1 MTDFLKRRLA
11 IAMAVFVGQS
21 SIGQAQ
27 SRLPEYRLAVDV
39 RPDSS
44 WLGVTGSVTLPP
56 LDAPSSVVRLRLHA
70 VFRNATFEIVAPRQ
84 ANPIAVSTDS
94 TGGYTI
100 WTLATVRPIPPHTAI
115 TVRFTYSAPV
125 ASARSFHVGNDG
137 SFLEIG
143 WYPQDP
149 DVTARDSRATGDVT
163 VETPAGY
170 TVVGAGDPK
179 STDSDER
186 AGRHRFVTKVPR
198 RLAFTVGRYTVA
210 RSVGP
215 VPLALYLL
223 HDRAAKQAYVDSAA
237 RALGILAYEFGRFPY
252 SELAIVEVP
261 GGPARSA
268 GFGGRGVNGMV
279 LIDGSNIDQGFSLAF
294 VAHEMSHQWW
304 GDAIEPTGSDGEQ
317 FLLTEAMANYGALRV
332 VERVQ
337 GAALAERF
345 RRIGYPG
352 YHDTDLAYY
361 LKFAATG
368 LDTVPLTRLTQP
380 LAHDFAAIK
389 GFRVWDMLADEIGR
403 ERFRVA
409 LNHFVRAH
417 AFTTITWN
425 TFTSAMG
432 TTAARPIDWFFD
444 EWFAA
449 RTGAPEWRAVWRWD
463 GGAVRGTI
471 RAVGAPYR
479 AKVDVAVYGGAPTTS
494 ARVTS
499 VEVQGSETN
508 FFIGAG
514 SQPDSVVLDPH
525 FRVLHWTADNAAE
538 PRGTALA
545 NRASWLDQLGQ
556 TSEALAAYE
565 AGLDSIPAGDEWNQ
579 RYLSSTDLAG

>member
-1 MTDFLKRRLA
+1 
-11 IAMAVFVGQS
+11 
-21 SIGQAQ
+21 
-27 SRLPEYRLAVDV
+27 
-39 RPDSS
+39 
-44 WLGVTGSVTLPP
+44 
-56 LDAPSSVVRLRLHA
+56 
-70 VFRNATFEIVAPRQ
+70 
-84 ANPIAVSTDS
+84 
-94 TGGYTI
+94 
-100 WTLATVRPIPPHTAI
+100 
-115 TVRFTYSAPV
+115 
-125 ASARSFHVGNDG
+125 
-137 SFLEIG
+137 
-143 WYPQDP
+143 
-149 DVTARDSRATGDVT
+149 
-163 VETPAGY
+163 
-170 TVVGAGDPK
+170 
-179 STDSDER
+179 
-186 AGRHRFVTKVPR
+186 
-198 RLAFTVGRYTVA
+198 
-210 RSVGP
+210 
-215 VPLALYLL
+215 
-223 HDRAAKQAYVDSAA
+223 
-237 RALGILAYEFGRFPY
+237 
-252 SELAIVEVP
+252 
-261 GGPARSA
+261 
-268 GFGGRGVNGMV
+268 MV

-579 RYLSSTDLAG
+579 RYLLEYGLGWMNLRAGRWEDAKTHMQRALARANAPNTRPLSCRQPGFSCAVPWGYFVIAKAAQQLGDSALLCRTVADALAADSGSRWGAANQVRALGPRCSTEK